1 MRILVCYTRFP
12 WPTIRGDQLTVF
24 KLLEYLAARHEVDF
38 LCVSP
43 SDSADVEQLPAG
55 IRRFEC
61 VANPM
66 PTRLG
71 RIVRGFFGGDC
82 LQVDMFFPGAF
93 GAARKR
99 LVEKGR
105 YDIVYTHYIRSF
117 GHKDFDPQGAR
128 KVIGLQLSHQA
139 HFARAAKLSVN
150 PLIRWLYEVE
160 TRRLEQWEG
169 RIAGWNGLI
178 HLISKRDLEQIR
190 GHEQWR
196 DRVFFNPHG
205 VDDSVFVP
213 APERRVPGRV
223 VFTGNLKFQ
232 ANEDALG
239 WFCAE
244 IWPLIL
250 ARHPGASLVVAGA
263 NPTARVQRA
272 LAGAS
277 RATLQPNPKHM
288 WEVIQTADVA
298 VDPLR
303 IGAGLQNKI
312 LEALACGVP
321 MVSTTLGNE
330 GIGAAAN
337 REIVLADEPGDFARE
352 VVQLLQHGGL
362 REERSRASRLFIG
375 QAWSWKHHFD
385 QLAGRWEQL
394 VITGK

>member
-1 MRILVCYTRFP
+1 
-12 WPTIRGDQLTVF
+12 
-24 KLLEYLAARHEVDF
+24 
-38 LCVSP
+38 
-43 SDSADVEQLPAG
+43 
-55 IRRFEC
+55 
-61 VANPM
+61 
-66 PTRLG
+66 
-71 RIVRGFFGGDC
+71 
-82 LQVDMFFPGAF
+82 
-93 GAARKR
+93 
-99 LVEKGR
+99 
-105 YDIVYTHYIRSF
+105 
-117 GHKDFDPQGAR
+117 
-128 KVIGLQLSHQA
+128 
-139 HFARAAKLSVN
+139 
-150 PLIRWLYEVE
+150 LYEVE